1 MMSFKFSIRL
11 KTAIH
16 HLMLS
21 FDTVF
26 MCKIGVYYHYI
37 SRAMCAYEHD
47 FFFRKRLGCAVIGAC
62 ALIRMNMVVN
72 IFNRTSGFQQSYN
85 VSNQR

>member
-1 MMSFKFSIRL
+1 MMSFKCSIRL

-16 HLMLS
+16 HLILS

-26 MCKIGVYYHYI
+26 MCKIGVNYQYI
-37 SRAMCAYEHD
+37 SRAMNI
-47 FFFRKRLGCAVIGAC
+47 RKRLGCAVIGAC

-72 IFNRTSGFQQSYN
+72 IFNRASGFQQSYN

>member
-1 MMSFKFSIRL
+1 MSFKCSIRL

-26 MCKIGVYYHYI
+26 MCKIGVNYQYI
-37 SRAMCAYEHD
+37 SRAMCTYEHD

-62 ALIRMNMVVN
+62 ALIRMN
-72 IFNRTSGFQQSYN
+72 IFHRASGFQQSYN

>member
-1 MMSFKFSIRL
+1 MMSFKCSIRL

-26 MCKIGVYYHYI
+26 MCKIGVNYQYI
-37 SRAMCAYEHD
+37 SRDMCAYEHLYL
-47 FFFRKRLGCAVIGAC
+47 RKRQVCAAIGAC
-62 ALIRMNMVVN
+62 ALIRMNVVVN
-72 IFNRTSGFQQSYN
+72 ISGFQHSYN

>member
-1 MMSFKFSIRL
+1 MPFKCSICL
-11 KTAIH
+11 KTAFH

-26 MCKIGVYYHYI
+26 MCKIDVNYQYI
-37 SRAMCAYEHD
+37 SRAMCAYEH

-62 ALIRMNMVVN
+62 ALIRMTMVVN
-72 IFNRTSGFQQSYN
+72 IFNRASGFQQSYN